1 MMRCQRTVQDFIET
15 VPLKLM
21 PQTDHR
27 DWWVLGC
34 DPIQGHLLVKCQLT
48 QRTGVVKNAS
58 AEELLMANAKNFT
71 SYPWIEPGRVTETPL
86 KPRVINLAKKSQNLS
101 TFMQQTKSLASRH
114 NE

>member
-1 MMRCQRTVQDFIET
+1 MRCQRTVQDFIET

-48 QRTGVVKNAS
+48 QRTGIVKTAS
-58 AEELLMANAKNFT
+58 ADELLMASAKNFT

-86 KPRVINLAKKSQNLS
+86 KPHVIDLAKKSQNLS
-101 TFMQQTKSLASRH
+101 TFVQKTRSLASRH

>member
-1 MMRCQRTVQDFIET
+1 
-15 VPLKLM
+15 M
-21 PQTDHR
+21 PQSDNR

-34 DPIQGHLLVKCQLT
+34 DPIQGHVLVKCHLT
-48 QRTGVVKNAS
+48 QRTGVVKDPS

-71 SYPWIEPGRVTETPL
+71 PYPWIEPERVTEIPL

-101 TFMQQTKSLASRH
+101 TFLRQTTSLASRR